1 MRYTHSTVSAAEEF
15 KSTTITH
22 GLWSAM
28 RWLNEQ
34 VPYRY
39 TAIFGFHG
47 DMLRNVCMVDK
58 RDPVVTHCA
67 DQPITESYC
76 IFIHRTGAS
85 FGVEDSLEDPRV
97 AGHPKRHTYRSYYG
111 IPLFGGSDGRM
122 LGTMCHFDPAPMGV
136 TPRVIAALDDV
147 APFIAEAVFG

>member
-1 MRYTHSTVSAAEEF
+1 MRYTSSTVGVAEQF
-15 KSTTITH
+15 KTTTATH

-28 RWLNEQ
+28 QWLNEQ
-34 VPYRY
+34 VPYRH
-39 TAIFGFHG
+39 TAIFGFDG
-47 DMLRNVCMVDK
+47 DMLRNFCFVDK
-58 RDPVVTHCA
+58 QDPTITRCGDH
-67 DQPITESYC
+67 PITESYC

-97 AGHPKRHTYRSYYG
+97 EGHPKRQTYRSYYG

-122 LGTMCHFDPAPMGV
+122 LGTVCHFDAAPMSV
-136 TPRVIAALDDV
+136 TPRLIAALDDV